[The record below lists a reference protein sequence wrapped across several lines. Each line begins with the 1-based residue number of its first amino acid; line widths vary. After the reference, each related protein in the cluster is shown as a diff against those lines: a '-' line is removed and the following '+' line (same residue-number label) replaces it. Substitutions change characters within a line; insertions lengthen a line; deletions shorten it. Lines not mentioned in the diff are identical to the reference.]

1 MKYADILFR
10 YSDPITL
17 KYFLVPLKCIENASK
32 MASRHPKQYAFKKG
46 NIQTFYLQFFYLSTQ
61 EMIFVPLCNPSDF
74 KLDRYLVFRALRTC
88 LPHFPL
94 D

>member
-10 YSDPITL
+10 YSDSPITL
-17 KYFLVPLKCIENASK
+17 KYFPVPLKCIENASK

-61 EMIFVPLCNPSDF
+61 EMNLCLYVILQILSWIGI
-74 KLDRYLVFRALRTC
+74 
-88 LPHFPL
+88 
-94 D
+94 